1 MLKIWRIELDDPV
14 HCQPA
19 RLGWLDIQETRRWQN
34 LRRESHRYAAAHTAM
49 RDLLSRQLGCQP
61 QSVQYLYNP
70 WGKPFLSH
78 GPAFSLSH
86 SGGVALLAVQTE
98 GPLGVDIEIP
108 VTETDPG
115 WLTDCQSQAEQS
127 RMSAPLTPD
136 QALRLWVRKEAVL
149 KALGRGLSLPMS
161 QIAVQPGP
169 GTRLRAVSECDSQRA
184 LWHLYD
190 LDAGPGAQA
199 ALACRCRQE
208 SLQIKP
214 WL

>member
-1 MLKIWRIELDDPV
+1 M
-14 HCQPA
+14 
-19 RLGWLDIQETRRWQN
+19 
-34 LRRESHRYAAAHTAM
+34 
-49 RDLLSRQLGCQP
+49 
-61 QSVQYLYNP
+61 
-70 WGKPFLSH
+70 
-78 GPAFSLSH
+78 
-86 SGGVALLAVQTE
+86 ALLAVQTE